1 MKKKEREYGLGFVQK
16 EKNERE
22 KRETE
27 SRSREQQRVTPEQRT
42 AESVAG
48 ERESSMRAGAENWER
63 ECRRRERGGKVSLGK
78 KIYNKKA
85 VKKFGVFFLRLEK

>member
-27 SRSREQQRVTPEQRT
+27 NRSREQQRVSPEQRT

-48 ERESSMRAGAENWER
+48 ERES
-63 ECRRRERGGKVSLGK
+63 RR
-78 KIYNKKA
+78 
-85 VKKFGVFFLRLEK
+85 

>member
-27 SRSREQQRVTPEQRT
+27 SRSREQQRVSPEQRR

-48 ERESSMRAGAENWER
+48 ERESSMRAGAEN
-63 ECRRRERGGKVSLGK
+63 
-78 KIYNKKA
+78 
-85 VKKFGVFFLRLEK
+85 